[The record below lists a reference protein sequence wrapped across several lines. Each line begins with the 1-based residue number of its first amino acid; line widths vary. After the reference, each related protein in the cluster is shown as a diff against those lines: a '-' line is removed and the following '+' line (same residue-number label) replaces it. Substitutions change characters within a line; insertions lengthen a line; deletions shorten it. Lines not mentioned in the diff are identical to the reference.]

1 MCGIYWEQSVIEVSK
16 DSLKDE
22 LCLIVFVLII
32 TANFVLSLKDNAAQ
46 GFADLETTRP
56 LGSVGMCA
64 SIAASFGNE
73 Q

>member
-1 MCGIYWEQSVIEVSK
+1 MCGIYWEQSAIEASK

-22 LCLIVFVLII
+22 LCIIVFVLII
-32 TANFVLSLKDNAAQ
+32 TANFILYLKDKAAQ

-56 LGSVGMCA
+56 LGSVGLCA
-64 SIAASFGNE
+64 SIAASFSNE

>member
-1 MCGIYWEQSVIEVSK
+1 MCGIYWEQSAIEVSK

>member
-1 MCGIYWEQSVIEVSK
+1 MCGIYWEQSAIEVSK

-22 LCLIVFVLII
+22 IWLIVFVLII

-64 SIAASFGNE
+64 SITASFGNE

>member
-1 MCGIYWEQSVIEVSK
+1 M
-16 DSLKDE
+16 KDE